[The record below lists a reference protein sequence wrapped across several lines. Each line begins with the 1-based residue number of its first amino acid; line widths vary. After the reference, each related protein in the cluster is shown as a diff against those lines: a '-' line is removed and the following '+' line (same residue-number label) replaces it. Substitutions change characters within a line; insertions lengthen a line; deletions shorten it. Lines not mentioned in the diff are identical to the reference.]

1 MLSFGPLAF
10 TAPWMLLG
18 VVILPVLWL
27 LLRLMPPSPRRIQFP
42 AIRLLFGLKGEE
54 TTPRAAPWWIT
65 LLRLSIAALVIAT
78 AARPVLNPD
87 WNLEGEGPV
96 ILVMDDGWAAAP
108 EWQHRL
114 DRAAALLQT
123 AERASRPVHL
133 ILGAPPADGNPL
145 EAHRLLS
152 AQAAQEVIAALT
164 PKPWPVDRLA
174 MTNAVQALQAEG
186 VRGDVFWF
194 SNGLE
199 TQDTADFSKS
209 LSVLGRMTVLTPD
222 LSLGP
227 MVLDPPARG
236 DSTLTVTVRRP
247 AAEAAANVAVLA
259 YADDDRPLFRQEA
272 GFEAG
277 ETETQA
283 TLTLPIELRNS
294 IARLSIED
302 RPGAG
307 ATAVL
312 DERWSRRPIGI
323 IADIGNREALP
334 LLSEVYFLD
343 RALRPLGTI
352 DRGPLGVLLKVPQS
366 VLLLPD
372 ETVLESD
379 DSAALESWI
388 QGGGMLIRFAGQRLA
403 AAVDDPLV
411 PVKLRSGGRQLSGAM
426 AWSEPAHI
434 GRVNPEGPL
443 AGISIPKDV
452 TISRQVLAEPSLD
465 LDAKTWLRL
474 ADDTPLVTAEKRG
487 QGWLVLVHT
496 TANTDWSNMALSGLF
511 VSMLERLSSLG
522 QGVHDAASDRG
533 LAPPYRMLD
542 GFGRLTDPP
551 NSARPLDVG
560 TLESLQVSAAT
571 PPGFYGSQA
580 IRVAVN
586 LGSHITQLAP
596 LTDLPQGTMRLGFEK
611 EEEQALAPYL
621 LLAALL
627 LVFVD
632 TLVTMVLRG
641 FGGMPKRG
649 GAAAAGLVL
658 AMLVIGAPHPAPAQT
673 VPTGALSTTLAYVI
687 TGDAEVDRVSA
698 AGLRGL
704 TEILRQRTA
713 IEAGDP
719 VGVDINRDELAF
731 YPLLYWPISD
741 DQPGITAPTADR
753 INRFMA
759 TGGMIL
765 FDTRNGQL
773 GGGGLTV
780 SSDMLRRLA
789 RQLNIPQIA
798 AVSPDH
804 VLTRSFY
811 LLQDFP
817 GRWNGGTVWVETGA
831 SSSNDGVSPVVVG
844 DADWA
849 SAWAIDESGRPM
861 FAIGGEDDRRRE
873 MAYRFGV
880 NLVMYTLTGNYKAD
894 QVHIPS
900 ILERLGQ

>member
-1 MLSFGPLAF
+1 MLSLGPLAF

-18 VVILPVLWL
+18 VAILPVLWL
-27 LLRLMPPSPRRIQFP
+27 LLRLMPPSPKRIRFP

-54 TTPRAAPWWIT
+54 TTPRSAPWWMT

-87 WNLEGEGPV
+87 WDLTGEGPI

-108 EWQHRL
+108 EWQNRL

-123 AERASRPVHL
+123 ADRANRPVHV
-133 ILGAPPADGNPL
+133 ILGAPPADGSPL
-145 EAHRLLS
+145 EPHRLFS
-152 AQAAQEVIAALT
+152 AHDAQEVIAALT
-164 PKPWPVDRLA
+164 PKPWPVDRMA
-174 MTNAVQALQAEG
+174 MTNAVQALQGEN

-194 SNGLE
+194 SDGLE
-199 TQDTADFSKS
+199 TQETEDFTNA
-209 LSVLGRMTVLTPD
+209 LSALGPMTVLTPD

-227 MVLDPPARG
+227 MVIDPPARG
-236 DSTLTVTVRRP
+236 DSALEVSLRRP
-247 AAEAAANVAVLA
+247 AAQAEASVAVLA
-259 YADDDRPLFRQEA
+259 FGDDDRPLFRQEA
-272 GFEAG
+272 VFAAG

-283 TLTLPIELRNS
+283 TLTLPVELRNS
-294 IARLSIED
+294 IARLSLED
-302 RPGAG
+302 RPGVG
-307 ATAVL
+307 ATALL

-352 DRGPLGVLLKVPQS
+352 DRGPLGVLLRAPQS

-372 ETVLESD
+372 ETVLENE
-379 DSAALESWI
+379 DSAALDDWI
-388 QGGGMLIRFAGQRLA
+388 ETGGMLIRFAGQRLA
-403 AAVDDPLV
+403 AAVDDPLI

-426 AWSEPAHI
+426 AWSEPARI
-434 GRVNPEGPL
+434 GRVNPDGPL

-465 LDAKTWLRL
+465 LDDKTWLRL

-522 QGVHDAASDRG
+522 RGVHDAASDQG

-551 NSARPLDVG
+551 NSARPLDVEALD
-560 TLESLQVSAAT
+560 TVQVSAAT

-586 LGSHITQLAP
+586 LGPRVTGLTP
-596 LTDLPQGTMRLGFEK
+596 LSTLPQGAVQLGFEK

-621 LLAALL
+621 LLAALF
-627 LVFVD
+627 LVFLD
-632 TLVTMVLRG
+632 TVVTMFLRG
-641 FGGMPKRG
+641 FASLPRRG
-649 GAAAAGLVL
+649 GPVTVALIFGILW
-658 AMLVIGAPHPAPAQT
+658 MGAPHPAPAQS
-673 VPTGALSTTLAYVI
+673 VPSGALSTTLAYVI
-687 TGDAEVDRVSA
+687 TGDAEIDRISA

-704 TEILRQRTA
+704 SEILRQRTA
-713 IEAGDP
+713 VEAGDP

-741 DQPGITAPTADR
+741 DQQGITAPTADR

-765 FDTRNGQL
+765 FDTRNGQVS
-773 GGGGLTV
+773 GGGLTA

-798 AVSPDH
+798 AVSPEH

-811 LLQDFP
+811 LLQEFP
-817 GRWNGGTVWVETGA
+817 GRWEGGTVWVETGA
-831 SSSNDGVSPVVVG
+831 TASNDGVSPVVVG

-849 SAWAIDESGRPM
+849 SAWAIEESGRPM
-861 FAIGGEDDRRRE
+861 FAIRGEDDRRRE